1 MKAKE
6 EKDTELTDVS
16 DDESTSSEEVQL
28 PIVPVESD
36 ATPSP
41 PAEAIETHEL
51 PAPKAASF
59 DLSLP
64 ILEVLTDPTM

>member
-1 MKAKE
+1 MNIDNE
-6 EKDTELTDVS
+6 NTELAEVTA
-16 DDESTSSEEVQL
+16 DESTSSEEVQL

-36 ATPSP
+36 TTPVP
-41 PAEAIETHEL
+41 PAETIEAQEL
-51 PAPKAASF
+51 PAPKAAFF

>member
-1 MKAKE
+1 MSVEE
-6 EKDTELTDVS
+6 EKDTELTEVS
-16 DDESTSSEEVQL
+16 ADESTPDDEVQL
-28 PIVPVESD
+28 PIVPIESD
-36 ATPSP
+36 TTPAP
-41 PAEAIETHEL
+41 PAEAIEAQEL

>member
-1 MKAKE
+1 MNIDNE
-6 EKDTELTDVS
+6 NTELAEVTA
-16 DDESTSSEEVQL
+16 DESTSSEEVQL
-28 PIVPVESD
+28 PIVPIESD
-36 ATPSP
+36 TTPAP

>member
-41 PAEAIETHEL
+41 PAETIEAQEL

>member
-6 EKDTELTDVS
+6 EKDTEMTDVS

-28 PIVPVESD
+28 PIVPIESD

-41 PAEAIETHEL
+41 PAETIEAQEL

>member
-1 MKAKE
+1 MSAEDENK
-6 EKDTELTDVS
+6 ELTEVTA
-16 DDESTSSEEVQL
+16 DESTPDDEVQL

-36 ATPSP
+36 ATPAP
-41 PAEAIETHEL
+41 PAETIETHEL

>member
-41 PAEAIETHEL
+41 PAAHIEAQEL
-51 PAPKAASF
+51 PVSKAASF

>member
-1 MKAKE
+1 MSAEDENK
-6 EKDTELTDVS
+6 ELTEVTA
-16 DDESTSSEEVQL
+16 DESTPDDEVQL

-36 ATPSP
+36 ATPAP
-41 PAEAIETHEL
+41 PAETIETHEL
-51 PAPKAASF
+51 PALKAASF

>member
-1 MKAKE
+1 MTTE
-6 EKDTELTDVS
+6 YENTELAEVTA
-16 DDESTSSEEVQL
+16 DESTSSEEVQL

-36 ATPSP
+36 ATPAP
-41 PAEAIETHEL
+41 PAEAIEAQEL
-51 PAPKAASF
+51 PAPKVASF

>member
-1 MKAKE
+1 MTTE
-6 EKDTELTDVS
+6 YENTELAEVTA
-16 DDESTSSEEVQL
+16 DESTPSEEVQL

-36 ATPSP
+36 ATPTP
-41 PAEAIETHEL
+41 PARQVEEITL
-51 PAPKAASF
+51 PVPQAASF

>member
-1 MKAKE
+1 MTTE
-6 EKDTELTDVS
+6 EETNAELIEPS
-16 DDESTSSEEVQL
+16 GDESTPSEEVQL

-36 ATPSP
+36 ATPTP
-41 PAEAIETHEL
+41 PARQVEEITL
-51 PAPKAASF
+51 PVPQAASF

>member
-28 PIVPVESD
+28 PIVPIESD

-41 PAEAIETHEL
+41 PAEAIEAQEL
-51 PAPKAASF
+51 PVPQVASI
-59 DLSLP
+59 DLTEP

>member
-1 MKAKE
+1 MNIDNE
-6 EKDTELTDVS
+6 NTELAEVTA
-16 DDESTSSEEVQL
+16 DESTSSEEVQL

-36 ATPSP
+36 ATPTP
-41 PAEAIETHEL
+41 PARQVEEITL
-51 PAPKAASF
+51 PVPQAASF

>member
-1 MKAKE
+1 MSAEDENK
-6 EKDTELTDVS
+6 ELTEGTA
-16 DDESTSSEEVQL
+16 DESTPDDEVQL

-36 ATPSP
+36 ATPAP
-41 PAEAIETHEL
+41 PAETIETHEL

>member
-1 MKAKE
+1 MKDKE
-6 EKDTELTDVS
+6 EKDTEMTDVS

-41 PAEAIETHEL
+41 PAEIGRAH
-51 PAPKAASF
+51 
-59 DLSLP
+59 
-64 ILEVLTDPTM
+64 V

>member
-1 MKAKE
+1 MSAEE
-6 EKDTELTDVS
+6 EKSKELTEVTA
-16 DDESTSSEEVQL
+16 DESTPDDEVQL

-36 ATPSP
+36 ATPAP
-41 PAEAIETHEL
+41 PAETIETHEL

>member
-1 MKAKE
+1 MTTEE
-6 EKDTELTDVS
+6 EKDTELTEPA
-16 DDESTSSEEVQL
+16 DDSSTPDEVQL

-41 PAEAIETHEL
+41 PAEAIEAQEL
-51 PAPKAASF
+51 PVPKAASF

>member
-1 MKAKE
+1 MSTEDENK
-6 EKDTELTDVS
+6 ELTEVS
-16 DDESTSSEEVQL
+16 ADESTSSEEVQL
-28 PIVPVESD
+28 PIVPIESD
-36 ATPSP
+36 TTPAP

-51 PAPKAASF
+51 PAPQVASF

>member
-6 EKDTELTDVS
+6 EKDTEMTDVS
-16 DDESTSSEEVQL
+16 DDESTPSEEVQL

-36 ATPSP
+36 ATPAP
-41 PAEAIETHEL
+41 PAETIEAQEL

>member
-6 EKDTELTDVS
+6 EKDTELTEVS
-16 DDESTSSEEVQL
+16 VDESSPDEVQL

-36 ATPSP
+36 ATP
-41 PAEAIETHEL
+41 AL
-51 PAPKAASF
+51 PADDVQTTAILEPASASL
-59 DLSLP
+59 DLTMP

>member
-1 MKAKE
+1 MKAEE

-16 DDESTSSEEVQL
+16 DDESTPSEEVQL

-41 PAEAIETHEL
+41 PAETIEAQEL

>member
-1 MKAKE
+1 MSAEDENK
-6 EKDTELTDVS
+6 ELTEVTA
-16 DDESTSSEEVQL
+16 DESTPDDEVQL

-36 ATPSP
+36 ATPA
-41 PAEAIETHEL
+41 PAETIETHEL

>member
-1 MKAKE
+1 MSAEDENK
-6 EKDTELTDVS
+6 ELTEVTA
-16 DDESTSSEEVQL
+16 DESTPDDEVQL

-36 ATPSP
+36 ATPAP
-41 PAEAIETHEL
+41 PTETIETHEL

>member
-1 MKAKE
+1 MTTE
-6 EKDTELTDVS
+6 YENTELAEVTA
-16 DDESTSSEEVQL
+16 DESTSSEEVQL

-36 ATPSP
+36 TTPVP
-41 PAEAIETHEL
+41 PAETIEAQEL
-51 PAPKAASF
+51 PAPKAAFF

>member
-6 EKDTELTDVS
+6 EKDAELTDVS

-36 ATPSP
+36 ATPAP
-41 PAEAIETHEL
+41 PAEAIEAQEL

>member
-1 MKAKE
+1 MSIE
-6 EKDTELTDVS
+6 NEKTELTQTS
-16 DDESTSSEEVQL
+16 AHESSSGDEVQL

-41 PAEAIETHEL
+41 PAETIEAQEL